1 MTTPLHR
8 QTISLIIRVW
18 AEYLENQPPV
28 WRGVIEGSMPGDIK
42 PFTSLE
48 DLIRIIQQKSLTE
61 INSTKSTTDKT
72 DPRRSSC

>member
-1 MTTPLHR
+1 MTAPLHR
-8 QTISLIIRVW
+8 QTISLIVRVW

-28 WRGVIEGSMPGDIK
+28 WRGVIEGSIPGDIK

-48 DLIRIIQQKSLTE
+48 ELIQIIQQKSLVE
-61 INSTKSTTDKT
+61 IHSSNTKTDQI